1 VAVPAALAIARGELT
16 RVVAGPERKP
26 EQTGHVLRESQTTE
40 PIDGAAA
47 VDSGLDGSAD

>member
-1 VAVPAALAIARGELT
+1 MARASSG
-16 RVVAGPERKP
+16 VVADPEGEP